1 MNLNSKVKEPKA
13 SHIIMCSLHVYEK
26 GEYSF
31 KFWFAIST
39 KEGIDI
45 PKAI

>member
-1 MNLNSKVKEPKA
+1 
-13 SHIIMCSLHVYEK
+13 MCSLHVYEE
-26 GEYSF
+26 GENSF
-31 KFWFAIST
+31 KFWFETST